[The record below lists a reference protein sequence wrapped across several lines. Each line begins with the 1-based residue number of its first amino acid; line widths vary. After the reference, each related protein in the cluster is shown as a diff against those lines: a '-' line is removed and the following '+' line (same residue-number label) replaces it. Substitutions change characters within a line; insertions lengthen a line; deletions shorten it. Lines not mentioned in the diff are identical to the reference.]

1 MADAS
6 PSDDAP
12 RRPAEPDDA
21 PRRPAEPRLSVAG
34 TWRRLNFEQRVAAV
48 GALLLIVSTLG
59 PFSFVEA
66 AIVLTGAG
74 VLFLLRKR
82 AEGKLFHV
90 PFGDGAV
97 IAAAGAWA
105 GLLIVVR
112 LFDRPLGQGL
122 LALVCAAILVA
133 AGLRER
139 AKHPPDDL
147 PEGVADPGPAVAPP
161 PDPDDR
167 AGPGPDR
174 PDPPG
179 ADRPRP
185 PATGAQDTA
194 ETQALPAKVLPPA
207 TPHGARRRPPRSGGG
222 DQPPLWDEPTD

>member
-1 MADAS
+1 MADVS
-6 PSDDAP
+6 
-12 RRPAEPDDA
+12 
-21 PRRPAEPRLSVAG
+21 LSE

-66 AIVLTGAG
+66 AIVLTGGG

-90 PFGDGAV
+90 PFGDGTV

-105 GLLIVVR
+105 GFLILVR
-112 LFDRPLGQGL
+112 FVDRPVGQSL
-122 LALVCAAILVA
+122 LALVCAAILLL
-133 AGLRER
+133 AGIRER

-147 PEGVADPGPAVAPP
+147 PEGAAEPGTPPAPP
-161 PDPDDR
+161 PAAEERVAP
-167 AGPGPDR
+167 A
-174 PDPPG
+174 PPG
-179 ADRPRP
+179 ERVPPPPPPP
-185 PATGAQDTA
+185 PADQATA

-207 TPHGARRRPPRSGGG
+207 TPPGARRSARGEPRE
-222 DQPPLWDEPTD
+222 QPPLWDEPSG

>member
-1 MADAS
+1 MADVNRS
-6 PSDDAP
+6 
-12 RRPAEPDDA
+12 EQ
-21 PRRPAEPRLSVAG
+21 LSVAG

-66 AIVLTGAG
+66 AIILVGLAVL
-74 VLFLLRKR
+74 LLLRKR

-97 IAAAGAWA
+97 IAAAGAWSA
-105 GLLIVVR
+105 LLIFIR
-112 LFDRPLGQGL
+112 IAERPRGQGL
-122 LALVCAAILVA
+122 LAMVCAGIVLV

-147 PEGVADPGPAVAPP
+147 PEGVAEPGIPPAPP
-161 PDPDDR
+161 PDPEER
-167 AGPGPDR
+167 QA
-174 PDPPG
+174 
-179 ADRPRP
+179 P
-185 PATGAQDTA
+185 PAPQPPPSGQSPPSRQDTA
-194 ETQALPAKVLPPA
+194 ETRALPAKVLPPA
-207 TPHGARRRPPRSGGG
+207 TPGGGGG